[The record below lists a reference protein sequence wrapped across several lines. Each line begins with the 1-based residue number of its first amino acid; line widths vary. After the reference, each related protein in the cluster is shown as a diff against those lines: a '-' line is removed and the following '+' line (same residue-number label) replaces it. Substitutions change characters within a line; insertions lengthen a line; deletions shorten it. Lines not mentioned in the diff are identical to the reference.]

1 MTDTNRS
8 LQELPALLTE
18 RRKYEKWLQSL
29 DARRETTPQ
38 HVFERVKADYTGRLE
53 RVDEELAVHRQAVQ
67 EERSSLHSRRS
78 LLEAEEQLRRDERA
92 ELELRQHVG
101 ELEGGEADS
110 AFKAVDDALKQL
122 VGEKTGLSS
131 RIAELDALLELK
143 PFATPVGGAPL
154 ESPPLGLP
162 TMPPAAQAPAVA
174 PAPASAPPRA
184 AATINPPLPPAPPR
198 PSTVHAPAAA
208 PPAPAMA
215 AAPVSAAAKTERAE
229 PIIPSAEPALPDRG
243 QLRTPDG
250 RFDEMAFVRGVVGPD
265 GGAPA
270 ASATAPARARDVGS
284 ANVPLRGR
292 ASQEQLIESVR
303 IDPTRVERPLAA
315 NVPSN
320 TPIVLRTS
328 GQTEQSKTLKCSEC
342 GAMNYPTEWY
352 CERCGAE
359 LAAL

>member
-8 LQELPALLTE
+8 LQELPALLAE
-18 RRKYEKWLQSL
+18 RRKYEKWLITL
-29 DARRETTPQ
+29 DARRETTPG

-53 RVDEELAVHRQAVQ
+53 RVDEELAVHRQAVN

-101 ELEGGEADS
+101 ELAGIEADS
-110 AFKAVDDALKQL
+110 AFLAVDDALTQL
-122 VGEKTGLSS
+122 VGEKTGLTA
-131 RIAELDALLELK
+131 RINELDALLELK
-143 PFATPVGGAPL
+143 PFATPVAGAPM
-154 ESPPLGLP
+154 ESPPLGIP
-162 TMPPAAQAPAVA
+162 KAPVPA
-174 PAPASAPPRA
+174 PAPAAAPRA
-184 AATINPPLPPAPPR
+184 AAPISPPPPPAPPR
-198 PSTVHAPAAA
+198 PSTAHAPAAA
-208 PPAPAMA
+208 PSAPAPAM
-215 AAPVSAAAKTERAE
+215 SAAKTERAE
-229 PIIPSAEPALPDRG
+229 PIIPSAEPAPPDRG
-243 QLRTPDG
+243 TLRTPGG
-250 RFDEMAFVRGVVGPD
+250 RFDEMAFVSGVVGDSTANVP
-265 GGAPA
+265 G
-270 ASATAPARARDVGS
+270 ASAAAQAPPRVVRDVGS

-292 ASQEQLIESVR
+292 ASQEQLVESVR

>member
-18 RRKYEKWLQSL
+18 RRKYEKWLQAL

-53 RVDEELAVHRQAVQ
+53 RVDEELAVHRQAVN

-122 VGEKTGLSS
+122 VGEKTGLSG
-131 RIAELDALLELK
+131 RIGELDALLELK
-143 PFATPVGGAPL
+143 PFATPVGGAPM

-162 TMPPAAQAPAVA
+162 KAMPTQVPAAAS
-174 PAPASAPPRA
+174 APASAPPRA
-184 AATINPPLPPAPPR
+184 AAPISPPLPPAPPR
-198 PSTVHAPAAA
+198 PSTVHVPAAA
-208 PPAPAMA
+208 P
-215 AAPVSAAAKTERAE
+215 AAPQLAASAAAKTERAE
-229 PIIPSAEPALPDRG
+229 PIIPSAEPAPPERSQIRMQDE
-243 QLRTPDG
+243 

-265 GGAPA
+265 TGGAA
-270 ASATAPARARDVGS
+270 ASATAPAPPRARDVGS

-303 IDPTRVERPLAA
+303 IDPSRVERPLAA

>member
-18 RRKYEKWLQSL
+18 RRKYEKWLAAL
-29 DARRETTPQ
+29 DARRDTTPG

-101 ELEGGEADS
+101 ELEGGEAAT
-110 AFKAVDDALKQL
+110 AFQAVDEALKQL
-122 VGEKTGLSS
+122 VDEKGGLSS
-131 RIAELDALLELK
+131 RIAELDAMLELK
-143 PFATPVGGAPL
+143 PFSTPVGGAPI
-154 ESPPLGLP
+154 ESPPLGIPNLS
-162 TMPPAAQAPAVA
+162 A
-174 PAPASAPPRA
+174 PAPAAAPPRA
-184 AATINPPLPPAPPR
+184 AAPASPPPAPAPAPVR
-198 PSTVHAPAAA
+198 PVAAHAPAAA
-208 PPAPAMA
+208 PHPPAM
-215 AAPVSAAAKTERAE
+215 AAKTERAE
-229 PIIPSAEPALPDRG
+229 PIIPSAEPAPPSRA
-243 QLRTPDG
+243 PAE
-250 RFDEMAFVRGVVGPD
+250 RFDELAFVSGVLGAD
-265 GGAPA
+265 G
-270 ASATAPARARDVGS
+270 TAPAPAPAPIRPVRDVGS
-284 ANVPLRGR
+284 ANAPMRGR
-292 ASQEQLIESVR
+292 ASQEALVESMR

-342 GAMNYPTEWY
+342 GAFNYPTEWY

>member
-8 LQELPALLTE
+8 LQELPGLLAE
-18 RRKYEKWLQSL
+18 RRKFEKWIAAL
-29 DARRETTPQ
+29 DARRDTTPG

-53 RVDEELAVHRQAVQ
+53 RVDEELTVHRQAVQ

-101 ELEGGEADS
+101 ELAGGEAEV
-110 AFKAVDDALKQL
+110 AFQAVDEALKQL
-122 VGEKTGLSS
+122 VDEKGGLST
-131 RIAELDALLELK
+131 RIRELDAMLELK
-143 PFATPVGGAPL
+143 PFATPVGGAPI

-162 TMPPAAQAPAVA
+162 NVPISA
-174 PAPASAPPRA
+174 PAPVAAPPRA
-184 AATINPPLPPAPPR
+184 AAPISPPPSPPR
-198 PSTVHAPAAA
+198 P
-208 PPAPAMA
+208 
-215 AAPVSAAAKTERAE
+215 APVSAPSAPSAAAMSAAKTERAE
-229 PIIPSAEPALPDRG
+229 PIIPSAEPALADRSHM
-243 QLRTPDG
+243 RTPGG
-250 RFDEMAFVRGVVGPD
+250 RFDELAFVSGVVGPE
-265 GGAPA
+265 GNSKEPSVAAP
-270 ASATAPARARDVGS
+270 TTGRIVRDVGS
-284 ANVPLRGR
+284 SNAPLRGR
-292 ASQEQLIESVR
+292 ASQEQLVESVR

-315 NVPSN
+315 NVASN

-342 GAMNYPTEWY
+342 GAFNYPTEWY

>member
-18 RRKYEKWLQSL
+18 RRKYEKWLQAL
-29 DARRETTPQ
+29 DARRDTTPQ

-53 RVDEELAVHRQAVQ
+53 RVDEELAVHRQAVN

-122 VGEKTGLSS
+122 VGEKTGLSA
-131 RIAELDALLELK
+131 RIGELDALLELK
-143 PFATPVGGAPL
+143 PFATPPGQPSTPL

-162 TMPPAAQAPAVA
+162 KMPAPALA
-174 PAPASAPPRA
+174 PAPAAAPPRA
-184 AATINPPLPPAPPR
+184 AAPISPPPPPAPPR
-198 PSTVHAPAAA
+198 PAPVHAPAAA
-208 PPAPAMA
+208 PPAPAVA
-215 AAPVSAAAKTERAE
+215 AVSAAAKTERAE
-229 PIIPSAEPALPDRG
+229 PIIPSTEPAPPDRG

-250 RFDEMAFVRGVVGPD
+250 RFDEMAFVRGVVGPE
-265 GGAPA
+265 GNGPA
-270 ASATAPARARDVGS
+270 ASATAPAPPRARDVGS

-292 ASQEQLIESVR
+292 ASQEQLVESVR

>member
-18 RRKYEKWLQSL
+18 RRKYEKWIAAL
-29 DARRETTPQ
+29 DARRETTPG

-67 EERSSLHSRRS
+67 EERTNLHSRRS

-101 ELEGGEADS
+101 ELEGGEAAT
-110 AFKAVDDALKQL
+110 AFQAVDEALKQL
-122 VGEKTGLSS
+122 VDEKGGLST
-131 RIAELDALLELK
+131 RIAELDAMLELK
-143 PFATPVGGAPL
+143 PFSTPIGGAPI
-154 ESPPLGLP
+154 ESPPLGVP
-162 TMPPAAQAPAVA
+162 NIPVSA
-174 PAPASAPPRA
+174 PAPAAAPARAAAPPSAPPA
-184 AATINPPLPPAPPR
+184 AAAQR
-198 PSTVHAPAAA
+198 PVAAHAPAAA
-208 PPAPAMA
+208 PHP
-215 AAPVSAAAKTERAE
+215 PVAAKTERAE
-229 PIIPSAEPALPDRG
+229 PIIPSAEPAPPQRA
-243 QLRTPDG
+243 PAE
-250 RFDEMAFVRGVVGPD
+250 RFDELAFVSNVL
-265 GGAPA
+265 GAE
-270 ASATAPARARDVGS
+270 ASAPATAPSPTPIRPMRDVGS
-284 ANVPLRGR
+284 ANAPMRGR
-292 ASQEQLIESVR
+292 ASQEALVESVR

-328 GQTEQSKTLKCSEC
+328 GQTEQAKTLKCSEC
-342 GAMNYPTEWY
+342 GAFNYPTEWY

>member
-8 LQELPALLTE
+8 LQELPALLAE
-18 RRKYEKWLQSL
+18 RRKYEKWLSAL
-29 DARRETTPQ
+29 EARRDITPQ

-101 ELEGGEADS
+101 ELAGSEAES

-122 VGEKTGLSS
+122 VGEKTGLSA
-131 RIAELDALLELK
+131 RIAELDTMLELK
-143 PFATPVGGAPL
+143 PFSTPIAGAGI
-154 ESPPLGLP
+154 ESPPIGIASVP
-162 TMPPAAQAPAVA
+162 ISA
-174 PAPASAPPRA
+174 PAPVPAAPRA
-184 AATINPPLPPAPPR
+184 AAPISPPPPPAPPR
-198 PSTVHAPAAA
+198 PAAYQPAVAPNV
-208 PPAPAMA
+208 PAMA
-215 AAPVSAAAKTERAE
+215 TAKTERAE
-229 PIIPSAEPALPDRG
+229 PIIPSTEPLPPERG
-243 QLRTPDG
+243 VRTPDG
-250 RFDEMAFVRGVVGPD
+250 RFDEMAFVRNVVGAE
-265 GGAPA
+265 GNTAAPA
-270 ASATAPARARDVGS
+270 APPAPTRVVRDVGS

-292 ASQEQLIESVR
+292 ASQESLIDTVR
-303 IDPTRVERPLAA
+303 IDPSRVDRPLAA

-342 GAMNYPTEWY
+342 GALNYPTEWY

>member
-18 RRKYEKWLQSL
+18 RRKYEKWLQAL
-29 DARRETTPQ
+29 DARRETTPN

-53 RVDEELAVHRQAVQ
+53 RVDEELAVHRQAVN

-122 VGEKTGLSS
+122 VGEKTGLSG
-131 RIAELDALLELK
+131 RIGELDALLELK
-143 PFATPVGGAPL
+143 PFATPVGGAPMETPTL
-154 ESPPLGLP
+154 SLP
-162 TMPPAAQAPAVA
+162 KAVPTQAPAA

-184 AATINPPLPPAPPR
+184 AAPISPPPPPAPPR
-198 PSTVHAPAAA
+198 PATLHAPAAA
-208 PPAPAMA
+208 PPAPQVA
-215 AAPVSAAAKTERAE
+215 ASAAKTERAE
-229 PIIPSAEPALPDRG
+229 PIIPSAEPAPPERSQIRMQDE
-243 QLRTPDG
+243 

-265 GGAPA
+265 NGGGA
-270 ASATAPARARDVGS
+270 ASATAPAPPRARDVGS

-292 ASQEQLIESVR
+292 ASQEQLVESVR
-303 IDPTRVERPLAA
+303 IDPSRVERPLAA

>member
-18 RRKYEKWLQSL
+18 RRKYEKWLMAL

-38 HVFERVKADYTGRLE
+38 HVFERVRADYTGRLE

-101 ELEGGEADS
+101 ELEGGEADT
-110 AFKAVDDALKQL
+110 AFQAVDDALKQL
-122 VGEKTGLSS
+122 VSEKAGLSA
-131 RIAELDALLELK
+131 RIGELDAMLELK
-143 PFATPVGGAPL
+143 PFATPPGGVPL
-154 ESPPLGLP
+154 ESPPMGLP
-162 TMPPAAQAPAVA
+162 NVPAAA
-174 PAPASAPPRA
+174 PAPANVPPRA
-184 AATINPPLPPAPPR
+184 AAPISPPLPPAPPR
-198 PSTVHAPAAA
+198 PAPAPVHASAAA

-215 AAPVSAAAKTERAE
+215 ASKTERAE
-229 PIIPSAEPALPDRG
+229 PIIPSAEPAPADRG
-243 QLRTPDG
+243 ALRTPDG
-250 RFDEMAFVRGVVGPD
+250 RFDEMAFVRGVVGAD
-265 GGAPA
+265 GNVAAPPAPA
-270 ASATAPARARDVGS
+270 AAPATPRVRDVGS
-284 ANVPLRGR
+284 GNAPLRGR
-292 ASQEQLIESVR
+292 ASQESLVESVR
-303 IDPTRVERPLAA
+303 IDPSRVERPLAA

-328 GQTEQSKTLKCSEC
+328 GQTEQSKTLKCGEC
-342 GAMNYPTEWY
+342 GALNYPTEWY

>member
-1 MTDTNRS
+1 
-8 LQELPALLTE
+8 
-18 RRKYEKWLQSL
+18 
-29 DARRETTPQ
+29 
-38 HVFERVKADYTGRLE
+38 
-53 RVDEELAVHRQAVQ
+53 
-67 EERSSLHSRRS
+67 

-101 ELEGGEADS
+101 ELEGGEAAV
-110 AFKAVDDALKQL
+110 AFKAVDDALTQL

-143 PFATPVGGAPL
+143 PFATPIGGAPI
-154 ESPPLGLP
+154 ESPPMSIP
-162 TMPPAAQAPAVA
+162 RVPAAA

-184 AATINPPLPPAPPR
+184 AAPISPPPPPAPPR
-198 PSTVHAPAAA
+198 PAAAHPPAAA
-208 PPAPAMA
+208 PNAPAPAM
-215 AAPVSAAAKTERAE
+215 SAAKTERAE
-229 PIIPSAEPALPDRG
+229 PIIPSAEPAPPDRG
-243 QLRTPDG
+243 GLRTPDG
-250 RFDEMAFVRGVVGPD
+250 RFDEMAFVRGVVGNESPA
-265 GGAPA
+265 GAAGP
-270 ASATAPARARDVGS
+270 ATAPAPPRARDVGS
-284 ANVPLRGR
+284 SNVPLRGR
-292 ASQEQLIESVR
+292 ASQEQLVESVR

>member
-18 RRKYEKWLQSL
+18 RRKYEKWLIAL

-38 HVFERVKADYTGRLE
+38 HVFERVRADYTGRLE

-101 ELEGGEADS
+101 ELEGGEADT
-110 AFKAVDDALKQL
+110 AFKAVDDALRQL

-143 PFATPVGGAPL
+143 PFATPPGTPM

-162 TMPPAAQAPAVA
+162 KMPVSA
-174 PAPASAPPRA
+174 PAPASAPP
-184 AATINPPLPPAPPR
+184 
-198 PSTVHAPAAA
+198 AAA
-208 PPAPAMA
+208 PPAPVA
-215 AAPVSAAAKTERAE
+215 VAAAKTERAE
-229 PIIPSAEPALPDRG
+229 PIIPSTEPLPAERG
-243 QLRTPDG
+243 TPRTPDG
-250 RFDEMAFVRGVVGPD
+250 RFDEMAFVRNVVGPD
-265 GGAPA
+265 GSAPT
-270 ASATAPARARDVGS
+270 ASATAPAVARARDVGS
-284 ANVPLRGR
+284 NNVPLRGR
-292 ASQEQLIESVR
+292 ASQEQLVESVR

>member
-1 MTDTNRS
+1 
-8 LQELPALLTE
+8 
-18 RRKYEKWLQSL
+18 
-29 DARRETTPQ
+29 
-38 HVFERVKADYTGRLE
+38 
-53 RVDEELAVHRQAVQ
+53 
-67 EERSSLHSRRS
+67 

-101 ELEGGEADS
+101 ELEGGEADT
-110 AFKAVDDALKQL
+110 AFKAVDDALRQL

-143 PFATPVGGAPL
+143 PFATPPGAAPM

-162 TMPPAAQAPAVA
+162 KM
-174 PAPASAPPRA
+174 PASAPATAQATVQPRA
-184 AATINPPLPPAPPR
+184 AAPISPPPPPAPPR
-198 PSTVHAPAAA
+198 PSTLHAPAAA
-208 PPAPAMA
+208 PPAPVPVA
-215 AAPVSAAAKTERAE
+215 AVAAKTERAE
-229 PIIPSAEPALPDRG
+229 PIIPSTEPLPTERG
-243 QLRTPDG
+243 TPRTPDG
-250 RFDEMAFVRGVVGPD
+250 RFDEMAFVRNVVGPD
-265 GGAPA
+265 GSAST
-270 ASATAPARARDVGS
+270 ASATAPAPPRARDVGS
-284 ANVPLRGR
+284 SNVPLRGR
-292 ASQEQLIESVR
+292 ASQEQLVESVR

-315 NVPSN
+315 NVSSN

>member
-18 RRKYEKWLQSL
+18 RRKYEKWLAAL
-29 DARRETTPQ
+29 DARRDTTPG

-101 ELEGGEADS
+101 ELEGGEAAT
-110 AFKAVDDALKQL
+110 AFQAVDEALKQL
-122 VGEKTGLSS
+122 VDEKGGLSS
-131 RIAELDALLELK
+131 RIAELDAMLELK
-143 PFATPVGGAPL
+143 PFSTPVGGVPL
-154 ESPPLGLP
+154 ESPPLGIP
-162 TMPPAAQAPAVA
+162 NIPASA
-174 PAPASAPPRA
+174 PAPAAAPAPPRA
-184 AATINPPLPPAPPR
+184 AAPASPPPPGPSR
-198 PSTVHAPAAA
+198 PVAAHAPAAA
-208 PPAPAMA
+208 PHPPAM
-215 AAPVSAAAKTERAE
+215 AAKTERAE
-229 PIIPSAEPALPDRG
+229 PIIPSAEPAPASRA
-243 QLRTPDG
+243 PAE
-250 RFDEMAFVRGVVGPD
+250 RFDELAFVSGVLGAD
-265 GGAPA
+265 GAPP
-270 ASATAPARARDVGS
+270 ATAPAPAPIRPMRDVGS
-284 ANVPLRGR
+284 ANAPMRGR
-292 ASQEQLIESVR
+292 ASQESLVESVR

-342 GAMNYPTEWY
+342 GAFNYPTEWY

>member
-8 LQELPALLTE
+8 LQELPALLAE
-18 RRKYEKWLQSL
+18 RRKYEKWLAAL
-29 DARRETTPQ
+29 DARRDTTPG

-101 ELEGGEADS
+101 ELEGGEAQV
-110 AFKAVDDALKQL
+110 AFQAVDEALKQL
-122 VGEKTGLSS
+122 VDEKGGLSS
-131 RIAELDALLELK
+131 RIAELDAMLELK
-143 PFATPVGGAPL
+143 PFSTPVGGGQI
-154 ESPPLGLP
+154 ESPPLGVLNVP
-162 TMPPAAQAPAVA
+162 VSA
-174 PAPASAPPRA
+174 PAPVSAPRA
-184 AATINPPLPPAPPR
+184 AAPPSPQPAPAPTR
-198 PSTVHAPAAA
+198 PVAAHAPAAA
-208 PPAPAMA
+208 PHPPM
-215 AAPVSAAAKTERAE
+215 AAKTERAE
-229 PIIPSAEPALPDRG
+229 PIIPSAEPAPPSRA
-243 QLRTPDG
+243 PAE
-250 RFDEMAFVRGVVGPD
+250 RFDELAFVSGVLGADAP
-265 GGAPA
+265 APA
-270 ASATAPARARDVGS
+270 AAPAPTPIRPMRDVGS
-284 ANVPLRGR
+284 ANAPMRGR
-292 ASQEQLIESVR
+292 ASQEALVESVR

-342 GAMNYPTEWY
+342 GAFNYPTEWY

>member
-18 RRKYEKWLQSL
+18 RRKYEKWLAAL

-101 ELEGGEADS
+101 ELAGGEAES
-110 AFKAVDDALKQL
+110 AFRTVDDALKQL
-122 VGEKTGLSS
+122 VTEKTGLSA
-131 RIAELDALLELK
+131 RIGELDALLELK
-143 PFATPVGGAPL
+143 PFATPVGGAPI
-154 ESPPLGLP
+154 ESPPISLP
-162 TMPPAAQAPAVA
+162 SIPASA
-174 PAPASAPPRA
+174 PAPAPAARVAAP
-184 AATINPPLPPAPPR
+184 INPPLPPAPPR
-198 PSTVHAPAAA
+198 PAPAYQPA
-208 PPAPAMA
+208 PNVPAMAPAM
-215 AAPVSAAAKTERAE
+215 VAAKTERAE
-229 PIIPSAEPALPDRG
+229 PIIPSAEPAPERAA
-243 QLRTPDG
+243 LRTPDG
-250 RFDEMAFVRGVVGPD
+250 RFDEMAFVRGVVGAENNSAAAAASTA
-265 GGAPA
+265 APA
-270 ASATAPARARDVGS
+270 PTRVIRDVGS
-284 ANVPLRGR
+284 NNVPLRGR
-292 ASQEQLIESVR
+292 ASQESLIDTVR

-328 GQTEQSKTLKCSEC
+328 GQTEQAKTLKCSEC
-342 GAMNYPTEWY
+342 GALNYPTEWY

>member
-18 RRKYEKWLQSL
+18 RRKYEKWLMAL

-38 HVFERVKADYTGRLE
+38 HVFERVRADYTGRLE
-53 RVDEELAVHRQAVQ
+53 RVDEELTVHRQAVQ

-101 ELEGGEADS
+101 ELEGGEADT
-110 AFKAVDDALKQL
+110 AFKAVDDALRQL

-143 PFATPVGGAPL
+143 PFATPAGTPM

-162 TMPPAAQAPAVA
+162 KMPAAA
-174 PAPASAPPRA
+174 PAPVSAPPRA
-184 AATINPPLPPAPPR
+184 AAPISPPPPPAPPR
-198 PSTVHAPAAA
+198 PSTAHAPAAA
-208 PPAPAMA
+208 PPAPVRRRGREDGARRADHSVHRAVA
-215 AAPVSAAAKTERAE
+215 AERGT
-229 PIIPSAEPALPDRG
+229 P
-243 QLRTPDG
+243 RTPDG
-250 RFDEMAFVRGVVGPD
+250 RFDEMAFVRNVVGPD
-265 GGAPA
+265 GSAPT
-270 ASATAPARARDVGS
+270 ASATAPTVARARDVGS
-284 ANVPLRGR
+284 NNVPLRGR
-292 ASQEQLIESVR
+292 ASQEQLVESVR

>member
-8 LQELPALLTE
+8 LQELPALLAE
-18 RRKYEKWLQSL
+18 RRKYEKWLIAL
-29 DARRETTPQ
+29 DARRDTTPQ
-38 HVFERVKADYTGRLE
+38 HVFERVRADYTGRLE

-101 ELEGGEADS
+101 ELEGGDATT
-110 AFKAVDDALKQL
+110 AFRAVDDALTQL

-131 RIAELDALLELK
+131 RITELDALLELK
-143 PFATPVGGAPL
+143 PFATPIGGAPM
-154 ESPPLGLP
+154 ESPPISLP
-162 TMPPAAQAPAVA
+162 KIPAAA
-174 PAPASAPPRA
+174 PAPAPAVPRA
-184 AATINPPLPPAPPR
+184 AAPISPPPPPGPPR
-198 PSTVHAPAAA
+198 PAAVHPPAAA
-208 PPAPAMA
+208 PSAPAPAM
-215 AAPVSAAAKTERAE
+215 AAAKTERAE
-229 PIIPSAEPALPDRG
+229 PIIPSAEPAPPDRG
-243 QLRTPDG
+243 LRTQDG
-250 RFDEMAFVRGVVGPD
+250 HFDEMAFVRGVVGNENPT
-265 GGAPA
+265 GAPA
-270 ASATAPARARDVGS
+270 ATAAPARARDVGS
-284 ANVPLRGR
+284 SNVPLRGR
-292 ASQEQLIESVR
+292 ASQEQLVESVR

>member
-18 RRKYEKWLQSL
+18 RRKYEKWIAAL
-29 DARRETTPQ
+29 DARRETTPG

-101 ELEGGEADS
+101 ELEGGEAET
-110 AFKAVDDALKQL
+110 AFQAVDEALKQL
-122 VGEKTGLSS
+122 VDEKGGLSA
-131 RIAELDALLELK
+131 RISELDAMLELK
-143 PFATPVGGAPL
+143 PFSTPIGGAPV

-162 TMPPAAQAPAVA
+162 NVPTAAVAPTPTPPAAA
-174 PAPASAPPRA
+174 PRA
-184 AATINPPLPPAPPR
+184 AAPISAPPPPPPAPPR
-198 PSTVHAPAAA
+198 PVAAQAPAAA
-208 PPAPAMA
+208 PSM
-215 AAPVSAAAKTERAE
+215 SAAKTERAE
-229 PIIPSAEPALPDRG
+229 PIIPSAEPARPERG
-243 QLRTPDG
+243 IARTPDG
-250 RFDEMAFVRGVVGPD
+250 RFDEMAFVSGVLGGD
-265 GGAPA
+265 GGGATTAPAPA
-270 ASATAPARARDVGS
+270 ATRPVRDVGS
-284 ANVPLRGR
+284 ANAPMRGR
-292 ASQEQLIESVR
+292 ASQEALVESVR

-342 GAMNYPTEWY
+342 GALNYPTEWY